1 MFSTVRNSIN
11 TVKMGSTNSTS
22 TTSTIIHV
30 IHPDTKEVIS
40 STVDG
45 TMADINHIERVVR
58 SRRPLFRYCIL
69 RVFCEGNHHII
80 RIALESLLIYFSET
94 SFIRITAFNH
104 FDLLFTDSMG
114 DRILVDRTNFHS
126 YQNASEFYV
135 YPIRKSEHTERRSS
149 SSSTSS
155 S

>member
-1 MFSTVRNSIN
+1 
-11 TVKMGSTNSTS
+11 MGSTSSTS

-40 STVDG
+40 FTVDG
-45 TMADINHIERVVR
+45 TMVDINHIERNVR
-58 SRRPLFRYCIL
+58 RQRPLFRYCKL
-69 RVFCEGNHHII
+69 RVFCEGNHSII

-94 SFIRITAFNH
+94 FFIWLATFNH

-135 YPIRKSEHTERRSS
+135 HPIRKSEQPERRSS

-155 S
+155 SWTIVVLAAINLN